1 MNKRMTLVE
10 VGFSKMG
17 EMLFLTNISRK

>member
-1 MNKRMTLVE
+1 MTLVE